1 MYSFT
6 CTYPCLWAIKPW
18 MSATVVKYDA
28 NGNTCIVLEFKSQLH
43 EEKIIFW
50 STDAVTTNWL
60 YTLIPKHFLNNM

>member
-1 MYSFT
+1 
-6 CTYPCLWAIKPW
+6 

-28 NGNTCIVLEFKSQLH
+28 NGNTCTVLEFKSKLQ

-60 YTLIPKHFLNNM
+60 YTLIPTTFLNNK